1 MFQEF
6 AAVEYDAGTEA
17 EFTFTPENHMK
28 GRILGCSLAVL
39 VVAVQAWAQPPTTAA
54 HRDPDAPCY
63 RWPAVDM
70 DGDGVFDRID
80 HCVNTPVG
88 CTVDKWGCESDADK
102 DGVCDGRDNCPD
114 TPAGTKV
121 DANGCS
127 EAQRGAVKAAAEP
140 QAVTPTPAPPPPPT
154 PPPAQP
160 ALGEKGQE
168 LARTGRIRLDNV
180 YFGNGSAEL
189 LPESESDLDKVGA
202 ALEQYPDLRVEIEG
216 HTDTRGSA
224 AYNMKLSQQRAEAV
238 RQFLLSHFH
247 LQADRIT
254 ARGYGET
261 EPETKERNEEELQRN
276 RRVMLHALNPEV
288 LPNGVKVEN
297 KK

>member
-1 MFQEF
+1 
-6 AAVEYDAGTEA
+6 
-17 EFTFTPENHMK
+17 MK
-28 GRILGCSLAVL
+28 ARWLWCSLVAL
-39 VVAVQAWAQPPTTAA
+39 VVAVPAGAQPPPTTAA

-80 HCVNTPVG
+80 HCVSTPVG

-102 DGVCDGRDNCPD
+102 DGVCDGRDNCAN
-114 TPAGTKV
+114 TPMGSKV

-127 EAQRGAVKAAAEP
+127 EEQRGAMKAAAVVP
-140 QAVTPTPAPPPPPT
+140 QAVTPTPPPS
-154 PPPAQP
+154 PPPAP
-160 ALGEKGQE
+160 EPVLGEKGQE

-180 YFGNGSAEL
+180 YFDNGAATL
-189 LPESESDLDKVGA
+189 APESENTLDKVGQ
-202 ALEQYPDLRVEIEG
+202 ALEQWPDLKVEIEG

-224 AYNMKLSQQRAEAV
+224 PYNMKLSQQRAEAV
-238 RQFLLSHFH
+238 RHYLLTHFN
-247 LQADRIT
+247 LQADHVT

-261 EPETKERNEEELQRN
+261 QPETKERNDKELQQN

-288 LPNGVKVEN
+288 LPNGVKVQN

>member
-1 MFQEF
+1 
-6 AAVEYDAGTEA
+6 
-17 EFTFTPENHMK
+17 MK
-28 GRILGCSLAVL
+28 GRILGCSL
-39 VVAVQAWAQPPTTAA
+39 VALMVTAQAWAIPITAA
-54 HRDPDAPCY
+54 HRDPDAPCF

-70 DGDGVFDRID
+70 DNDGVFDRID

-88 CTVDKWGCESDADK
+88 CTVDKWGCESDADR
-102 DGVCDGRDNCPD
+102 DGVCDGRDNCAD
-114 TPAGTKV
+114 TPSGTKV

-127 EAQRGAVKAAAEP
+127 EEQRGAVKAAAVEP
-140 QAVTPTPAPPPPPT
+140 QAVTPTPAPPPT

-160 ALGEKGQE
+160 ELGEKGRE
-168 LARTGRIRLDNV
+168 LAQTGRIRLENV
-180 YFGNGSAEL
+180 YFENGAATL
-189 LPESESDLDKVGA
+189 APESETTLNQVGA
-202 ALEQYPDLRVEIEG
+202 GLEKFPDLRVEIEG

-238 RQFLLSHFH
+238 RQYLLSHFS
-247 LQADRIT
+247 LQADHVT

-261 EPETKERNEEELQRN
+261 QPETKERNDEELMRN
-276 RRVMLHALNPEV
+276 RRVMLRALNPEV